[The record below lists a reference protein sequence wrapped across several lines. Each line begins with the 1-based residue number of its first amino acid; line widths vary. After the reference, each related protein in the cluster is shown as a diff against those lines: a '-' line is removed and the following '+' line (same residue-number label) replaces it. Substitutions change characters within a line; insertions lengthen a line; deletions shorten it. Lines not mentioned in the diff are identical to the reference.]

1 MCVNIYFIFI
11 LVFILLLLCQETV
24 AKFREQLESRRRKR
38 ARKQREERRRERRI
52 EAEENRLMGR
62 FPGPMVRIESAYHYP
77 QLGGVGLTAE
87 RTRAASPAESVEGSA
102 GTGSPDL
109 GTSPVANSAGPSF
122 AKVTFLGLQNSCVLL
137 LCILAVLFRSQ
148 FTVHIRNGGY
158 IILSHLRPRL
168 EKGGKCER
176 KGRKV

>member
-1 MCVNIYFIFI
+1 
-11 LVFILLLLCQETV
+11 
-24 AKFREQLESRRRKR
+24 
-38 ARKQREERRRERRI
+38 
-52 EAEENRLMGR
+52 MGR

-87 RTRAASPAESVEGSA
+87 HTRAASPAESVEGSA

-148 FTVHIRNGGY
+148 NFTLHIRNGGY
-158 IILSHLRPRL
+158 TILSHLRHNVEEGL